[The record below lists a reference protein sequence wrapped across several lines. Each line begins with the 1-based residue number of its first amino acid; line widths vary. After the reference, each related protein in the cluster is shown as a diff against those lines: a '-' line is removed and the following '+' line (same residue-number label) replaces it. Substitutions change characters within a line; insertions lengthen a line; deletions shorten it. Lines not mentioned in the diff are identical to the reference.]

1 MKISSILDLQKISN
15 KINKILSPGDVI
27 LLYGQIG
34 VGKTSFARLL
44 INNYENEK
52 KLKKSEVL
60 SPTFNIVF
68 EYDIKDFTIE
78 HYDLYRL
85 KDEKEIKNIGL
96 FQNLE
101 QKITSRI
108 NKILLPGDVIFLYG
122 QIGVGKT
129 TFVRLLINNY
139 ENEKKLNNSEVL
151 SPTFNIV
158 FEYDIKDFTIEHYDL
173 YRIKNEKEL
182 KNIGLFVNLKKNITI
197 VEWPELI
204 KNKPINRIDL
214 FFEYTKDMNERTLT
228 IKTSGRLKDNEF

>member
-60 SPTFNIVF
+60 SPTFNILF

-85 KDEKEIKNIGL
+85 KNEKEIQNIGL

-101 QKITSRI
+101 
-108 NKILLPGDVIFLYG
+108 
-122 QIGVGKT
+122 
-129 TFVRLLINNY
+129 
-139 ENEKKLNNSEVL
+139 
-151 SPTFNIV
+151 
-158 FEYDIKDFTIEHYDL
+158 
-173 YRIKNEKEL
+173 
-182 KNIGLFVNLKKNITI
+182 KNITI

-204 KNKPINRIDL
+204 KKKPINRIDL
-214 FFEYTKDMNERTLT
+214 FFEYTKNMNERILT
-228 IKTSGRLKDNEF
+228 IKTSGRLKVNEF

>member
-1 MKISSILDLQKISN
+1 MKISSILDLQKITSSI
-15 KINKILSPGDVI
+15 KKILLPGDVI
-27 LLYGQIG
+27 FLYGQIG
-34 VGKTSFARLL
+34 VGKTTFVRLL

-85 KDEKEIKNIGL
+85 KNEKEIKNIGL
-96 FQNLE
+96 FE
-101 QKITSRI
+101 
-108 NKILLPGDVIFLYG
+108 
-122 QIGVGKT
+122 
-129 TFVRLLINNY
+129 
-139 ENEKKLNNSEVL
+139 
-151 SPTFNIV
+151 
-158 FEYDIKDFTIEHYDL
+158 
-173 YRIKNEKEL
+173 
-182 KNIGLFVNLKKNITI
+182 NLKQNITI

-228 IKTSGRLKDNEF
+228 IKTSGRLKNNEF

>member
-1 MKISSILDLQKISN
+1 MKISSILDLQKITSSI
-15 KINKILSPGDVI
+15 KKILLPGDVI
-27 LLYGQIG
+27 FLYGQIG
-34 VGKTSFARLL
+34 VGKTTFVRLL

-85 KDEKEIKNIGL
+85 KNEEEIKNIGL
-96 FQNLE
+96 FE
-101 QKITSRI
+101 
-108 NKILLPGDVIFLYG
+108 
-122 QIGVGKT
+122 
-129 TFVRLLINNY
+129 
-139 ENEKKLNNSEVL
+139 
-151 SPTFNIV
+151 
-158 FEYDIKDFTIEHYDL
+158 
-173 YRIKNEKEL
+173 
-182 KNIGLFVNLKKNITI
+182 NLKQNITI

>member
-60 SPTFNIVF
+60 SPTFNILF

-85 KDEKEIKNIGL
+85 KNEKEIQNIGL

-101 QKITSRI
+101 
-108 NKILLPGDVIFLYG
+108 
-122 QIGVGKT
+122 KT
-129 TFVRLLINNY
+129 
-139 ENEKKLNNSEVL
+139 
-151 SPTFNIV
+151 
-158 FEYDIKDFTIEHYDL
+158 
-173 YRIKNEKEL
+173 
-182 KNIGLFVNLKKNITI
+182 ITI

-204 KNKPINRIDL
+204 KKKPINRID
-214 FFEYTKDMNERTLT
+214 FFLNIQK
-228 IKTSGRLKDNEF
+228 I